1 MNLSLF
7 TKNLRG
13 PWMIHPQE
21 AAAMMPLVRGV
32 IAGTHIEDIDEA
44 EKKAGQKVSCA
55 DYYAGDVHQVN
66 PFTDKSVY
74 VAYLDG
80 TMTKYGTCFSYGTRE
95 IAEELLKADQDP
107 DIVGHIL
114 YVDSGGGAADSVP
127 ELADAIRQLTK
138 PIVGFVDGMAASAA
152 MYAVSYTSK
161 IIAHQPTDQ
170 IGCIGTMITISGWP
184 KLRKDSDGYVAMRIY
199 ADQSE
204 EKNAEYEA
212 ALQGETKLIRENVLN
227 PLCEI
232 FIRDMKENRPSA
244 TDDQLK
250 GRTYFAKDV
259 VGTLIDSIGTFE
271 DAVKAVLEYA
281 ELADNN
287 SSSQMG
293 KYTKLESI
301 PELNEQVYAEDGST
315 ILQACQ
321 LEAIEQ
327 ALSTPR
333 AEEQE
338 LQAQMDSLKQ
348 SHQEEVAGLQQT
360 ITEKDETISQ
370 KDARIQEL
378 EGALEEAVAKA
389 SGEKP
394 ASVFQ
399 PADQGEAEADYK
411 PAKTFAEAE
420 EACKAFLNRK

>member
-1 MNLSLF
+1 
-7 TKNLRG
+7 
-13 PWMIHPQE
+13 MIHPQE
-21 AAAMMPLVRGV
+21 AAAMMPLVRGI
-32 IAGTHIEDIDEA
+32 IAGYHMDDADET
-44 EKKAGQKVSCA
+44 EKKAGQKISCA
-55 DYYAGDVHQVN
+55 DYYVGSQKQVN

-95 IAEELLKADQDP
+95 IAEELLQADQDP

-114 YVDSGGGAADSVP
+114 CVDSGGGAADSVP

-161 IIAHQPTDQ
+161 IIAHQPTDM
-170 IGCIGTMITISGWP
+170 IGCIGTMVTISGWP
-184 KLRKDSDGYVAMRIY
+184 KLRKDSDGYVEMRIY

-204 EKNAEYEA
+204 EKNADYEA
-212 ALQGETKLIRENVLN
+212 ALEGETKLIRENMLN
-227 PLCEI
+227 PLCQI
-232 FIRDMKENRPSA
+232 FIDDMKQNRPSA

-271 DAVKAVLEYA
+271 DAIQAVLEYA

-293 KYTKLESI
+293 KYNKLESI
-301 PELNEQVYAEDGST
+301 PELSEQQYAEDGST
-315 ILQACQ
+315 VLQASQ

-327 ALSTPR
+327 ALSTPQTG
-333 AEEQE
+333 ESD

-378 EGALEEAVAKA
+378 EAALEVAVAKA
-389 SGEKP
+389 NGEKP

-399 PADQGEAEADYK
+399 PADQGEAEDDFK
-411 PAKTFAEAE
+411 PAKTWDEAAD
-420 EACKAFLNRK
+420 ACKAFLNRK

>member
-1 MNLSLF
+1 MAPGRLQ
-7 TKNLRG
+7 KN
-13 PWMIHPQE
+13 
-21 AAAMMPLVRGV
+21 
-32 IAGTHIEDIDEA
+32 
-44 EKKAGQKVSCA
+44 
-55 DYYAGDVHQVN
+55 
-66 PFTDKSVY
+66 
-74 VAYLDG
+74 
-80 TMTKYGTCFSYGTRE
+80 
-95 IAEELLKADQDP
+95 
-107 DIVGHIL
+107 
-114 YVDSGGGAADSVP
+114 
-127 ELADAIRQLTK
+127 AIRQLTK

-184 KLRKDSDGYVAMRIY
+184 KLRKDSDGYVEMRIY

-204 EKNAEYEA
+204 EKNADYEA
-212 ALQGETKLIRENVLN
+212 ALEGETKLIRENVLN
-227 PLCEI
+227 PLCQI
-232 FIRDMKENRPSA
+232 FIDDMKANRPTA

-271 DAVKAVLEYA
+271 DAIQAVLEYA
-281 ELADNN
+281 ELAESNT
-287 SSSQMG
+287 STKMG

-301 PELNEQVYAEDGST
+301 PELSEQQYAEDGST
-315 ILQACQ
+315 VLQASQ

-327 ALSTPR
+327 ALSTPQ
-333 AEEQE
+333 AGESD

-378 EGALEEAVAKA
+378 EEALEVAVAKA
-389 SGEKP
+389 NGEKP

-399 PADQGEAEADYK
+399 PADQGEASEEYQTAQTWDQ
-411 PAKTFAEAE
+411 AA

>member
-1 MNLSLF
+1 
-7 TKNLRG
+7 
-13 PWMIHPQE
+13 
-21 AAAMMPLVRGV
+21 MMPLVRGI
-32 IAGTHIEDIDEA
+32 IAGYHMDDADET
-44 EKKAGQKVSCA
+44 EKKAGQKISCA
-55 DYYAGDVHQVN
+55 DYYVGSQKQVN

-95 IAEELLKADQDP
+95 IAEELLQADQDP

-114 YVDSGGGAADSVP
+114 CVDSGGGAADSVP

-161 IIAHQPTDQ
+161 IIAHQPTDM
-170 IGCIGTMITISGWP
+170 IGCIGTMVTISGWP
-184 KLRKDSDGYVAMRIY
+184 KLRKDSDGYVEMRIY

-204 EKNAEYEA
+204 EKNADYEA
-212 ALQGETKLIRENVLN
+212 ALEGETKLIRENVLN
-227 PLCEI
+227 PLCQI
-232 FIRDMKENRPSA
+232 FIDDMKQNRPSA

-271 DAVKAVLEYA
+271 DAIQAVLEYA

-301 PELNEQVYAEDGST
+301 PELSEQQYAEDGST
-315 ILQACQ
+315 VLQASQ

-327 ALSTPR
+327 ALSTPQ
-333 AEEQE
+333 AGESD

-378 EGALEEAVAKA
+378 EAALEVAVAKA
-389 SGEKP
+389 NGEKP

-399 PADQGEAEADYK
+399 PADQGEAEDDFK
-411 PAKTFAEAE
+411 PAKTWDEAAD
-420 EACKAFLNRK
+420 ACKAFLNRK

>member
-1 MNLSLF
+1 
-7 TKNLRG
+7 
-13 PWMIHPQE
+13 MIHPQE

-32 IAGTHIEDIDEA
+32 IAGYHMDDIDES

-55 DYYAGDVHQVN
+55 DYYVGSQLQVN

-74 VAYLDG
+74 VAYIDG

-107 DIVGHIL
+107 EIVGHIL
-114 YVDSGGGAADSVP
+114 CVDSGGGAADSVP
-127 ELADAIRQLTK
+127 EIADAIRQLTK

-152 MYAVSYTSK
+152 MYAISYTSK
-161 IIAHQPTDQ
+161 IIAHQPTDM
-170 IGCIGTMITISGWP
+170 IGCIGTMVTISGWP
-184 KLRKDSDGYVAMRIY
+184 KLRKDSDGYVEMRIY

-204 EKNAEYEA
+204 EKNADYEA
-212 ALQGETKLIRENVLN
+212 ALEGETKLIRENMLN
-227 PLCEI
+227 PLCQI
-232 FIRDMKENRPSA
+232 FIDDMKANRPNA

-271 DAVKAVLEYA
+271 DAIQAVLEYA
-281 ELADNN
+281 EIADNN
-287 SSSQMG
+287 SSSKMG
-293 KYTKLESI
+293 KYAKLESI
-301 PELNEQVYAEDGST
+301 PELSEQQYAEDGST
-315 ILQACQ
+315 VLQASQ

-333 AEEQE
+333 AEEGD
-338 LQAQMDSLKQ
+338 LKAQMDSLKQ

-378 EGALEEAVAKA
+378 EAALEVAVAKA
-389 SGEKP
+389 NGEKP

-399 PADQGEAEADYK
+399 PADQGEAQEDYK
-411 PAKTFAEAE
+411 PAQTWDEAA

>member
-1 MNLSLF
+1 
-7 TKNLRG
+7 
-13 PWMIHPQE
+13 MIHPQE
-21 AAAMMPLVRGV
+21 AAAMMPLVRGI
-32 IAGTHIEDIDEA
+32 IAGYHMDDADET
-44 EKKAGQKVSCA
+44 EKKAGQKISCA
-55 DYYAGDVHQVN
+55 DYYVGSQKQVN

-95 IAEELLKADQDP
+95 IAEELLQADQDP

-114 YVDSGGGAADSVP
+114 CVDSGGGAADSVP

-161 IIAHQPTDQ
+161 IIAHQPTDM
-170 IGCIGTMITISGWP
+170 IGCIGTMVTISGWP
-184 KLRKDSDGYVAMRIY
+184 KLRKDSDGYVEMRIY

-204 EKNAEYEA
+204 EKNADYEA
-212 ALQGETKLIRENVLN
+212 ALEGETKLIRENVLN
-227 PLCEI
+227 PLCQI
-232 FIRDMKENRPSA
+232 FIDDMKQNRPSA

-271 DAVKAVLEYA
+271 DAIQAVLEYA

-301 PELNEQVYAEDGST
+301 PELSEQQYAEDGST
-315 ILQACQ
+315 VLQASQ

-327 ALSTPR
+327 ALSTPQ
-333 AEEQE
+333 AGESD

-378 EGALEEAVAKA
+378 EAALEVAVAKA
-389 SGEKP
+389 NGEKP

-399 PADQGEAEADYK
+399 PADQGEAEDDFK
-411 PAKTFAEAE
+411 PAKTWDEAAD
-420 EACKAFLNRK
+420 ACKAFLNRK

>member
-1 MNLSLF
+1 
-7 TKNLRG
+7 
-13 PWMIHPQE
+13 
-21 AAAMMPLVRGV
+21 MMPLVRGI
-32 IAGTHIEDIDEA
+32 IAGYHMDDADET
-44 EKKAGQKVSCA
+44 EKKAGQKISCA
-55 DYYAGDVHQVN
+55 DYYVGSQKQVN

-95 IAEELLKADQDP
+95 IADELLQADQDP

-114 YVDSGGGAADSVP
+114 CVDSGGGAADSVP

-161 IIAHQPTDQ
+161 IIAHQPTDM
-170 IGCIGTMITISGWP
+170 IGCIGTMVTISGWP
-184 KLRKDSDGYVAMRIY
+184 KLRKDSDGYVEMRIY

-204 EKNAEYEA
+204 EKNADYEA
-212 ALQGETKLIRENVLN
+212 ALEGETKLIRENVLN
-227 PLCEI
+227 PLCQI
-232 FIRDMKENRPSA
+232 FIDDMKQNRPSA

-271 DAVKAVLEYA
+271 DAIQAVLEYA

-301 PELNEQVYAEDGST
+301 PELSEQQYAEDGST
-315 ILQACQ
+315 VLQASQ

-327 ALSTPR
+327 ALSTPQ
-333 AEEQE
+333 AGESD

-378 EGALEEAVAKA
+378 EAALEVAVAKA
-389 SGEKP
+389 NGEKP

-399 PADQGEAEADYK
+399 PADQGEAEDDFK
-411 PAKTFAEAE
+411 PAKTWDEAAD
-420 EACKAFLNRK
+420 ACKAFLNRK

>member
-1 MNLSLF
+1 
-7 TKNLRG
+7 
-13 PWMIHPQE
+13 
-21 AAAMMPLVRGV
+21 MMPLVRGI
-32 IAGTHIEDIDEA
+32 IAGYHMEDADET
-44 EKKAGQKVSCA
+44 EKKAGQKISCA
-55 DYYAGDVHQVN
+55 DYYVGSQKQVN

-95 IAEELLKADQDP
+95 IAEELLQADQDP

-114 YVDSGGGAADSVP
+114 CVDSGGGAADSVP

-161 IIAHQPTDQ
+161 IIAHQPTDM
-170 IGCIGTMITISGWP
+170 IGCIGTMVTISGWP
-184 KLRKDSDGYVAMRIY
+184 KLRKDSDGYVEMRIY

-204 EKNAEYEA
+204 EKNADYEA
-212 ALQGETKLIRENVLN
+212 ALEGETKLIRENVLN
-227 PLCEI
+227 PLCQI
-232 FIRDMKENRPSA
+232 FIDDMKQNRPSA

-271 DAVKAVLEYA
+271 DAIQAVLEYA

-301 PELNEQVYAEDGST
+301 PELSEQQYAEDGST
-315 ILQACQ
+315 VLQASQ

-327 ALSTPR
+327 ALSTPQ
-333 AEEQE
+333 AGESD

-378 EGALEEAVAKA
+378 EAALEVAVAKA
-389 SGEKP
+389 NGEKP

-399 PADQGEAEADYK
+399 PADQGEAEDDFK
-411 PAKTFAEAE
+411 PAKTWDEAAD
-420 EACKAFLNRK
+420 ACKAFLNRK

>member
-1 MNLSLF
+1 MDD
-7 TKNLRG
+7 
-13 PWMIHPQE
+13 
-21 AAAMMPLVRGV
+21 A
-32 IAGTHIEDIDEA
+32 DET
-44 EKKAGQKVSCA
+44 EKKAGQKISCA
-55 DYYAGDVHQVN
+55 DYYVGSQKQVN

-95 IAEELLKADQDP
+95 IAEELLQADQDP

-114 YVDSGGGAADSVP
+114 CVDSGGGAADSVP

-161 IIAHQPTDQ
+161 IIAHQPTDM
-170 IGCIGTMITISGWP
+170 IGCIGTMVTISGWP
-184 KLRKDSDGYVAMRIY
+184 KLRKDSDGYVEMRIY

-204 EKNAEYEA
+204 EKNADYEA
-212 ALQGETKLIRENVLN
+212 ALEGETKLIRENVLN
-227 PLCEI
+227 PLCQI
-232 FIRDMKENRPSA
+232 FIDDMKQNRPSA

-271 DAVKAVLEYA
+271 DAIQAVLEYA

-301 PELNEQVYAEDGST
+301 PELSEQQYAEDGST
-315 ILQACQ
+315 VLQASQ

-327 ALSTPR
+327 ALSTPQ
-333 AEEQE
+333 AGESD

-378 EGALEEAVAKA
+378 EAALEVAVAKA
-389 SGEKP
+389 NGEKP

-399 PADQGEAEADYK
+399 PADQGEAEDDFK
-411 PAKTFAEAE
+411 PAKTWDEAAD
-420 EACKAFLNRK
+420 ACKAFLNRK

>member
-1 MNLSLF
+1 
-7 TKNLRG
+7 
-13 PWMIHPQE
+13 
-21 AAAMMPLVRGV
+21 MMPLVRG
-32 IAGTHIEDIDEA
+32 ILAGYHMDELSEA
-44 EKKAGQKVSCA
+44 EKKSGQKVSCR
-55 DYYAGDVHQVN
+55 DYYAGDVKQAN

-74 VAYLDG
+74 VTYLDG
-80 TMTKYGTCFSYGTRE
+80 TMTKNGTCFNYGTRE

-107 DIVGHIL
+107 EIVGHIL
-114 YVDSGGGAADSVP
+114 CVDSGGGAADSVP

-152 MYAVSYTSK
+152 MYAVSYTAK

-170 IGCIGTMITISGWP
+170 IGCIGTMVTISGWP
-184 KLRKDSDGYVAMRIY
+184 KLRKDSDGYVEMRIY

-204 EKNAEYEA
+204 EKNADYEA
-212 ALQGETKLIRENVLN
+212 ALEGETKLIRENVLN

-232 FIRDMKENRPSA
+232 FINDMKANRPSA

-259 VGTLIDSIGTFE
+259 VGTLIDSIGTFD
-271 DAVKAVLEYA
+271 DAVRAVLEYA
-281 ELADNN
+281 EIQDNN

-293 KYTKLESI
+293 KYAKLESI
-301 PELNEQVYAEDGST
+301 PELSEQKYEEDGST

-327 ALSTPR
+327 ALSTPK
-333 AEEQE
+333 AEVDEIQG
-338 LQAQMDSLKQ
+338 QMDALKQ

-378 EGALEEAVAKA
+378 EGALEVAVAKA
-389 SGEKP
+389 NGEKP

-399 PADQGEAEADYK
+399 PADQGEGAEEMQ
-411 PAKTFAEAE
+411 PAKTFDEAV

>member
-1 MNLSLF
+1 
-7 TKNLRG
+7 
-13 PWMIHPQE
+13 
-21 AAAMMPLVRGV
+21 MMPLVRGI
-32 IAGTHIEDIDEA
+32 IAGYHMDDADEN
-44 EKKAGQKVSCA
+44 EKKAGQKISCA
-55 DYYAGDVHQVN
+55 DYYVGSQKQVN

-95 IAEELLKADQDP
+95 IAEELMQADQDP

-114 YVDSGGGAADSVP
+114 CVDSGGGAADSVP

-161 IIAHQPTDQ
+161 IIAHQPTDM
-170 IGCIGTMITISGWP
+170 IGCIGTMVTISGWP
-184 KLRKDSDGYVAMRIY
+184 KLRKDSDGYVEMRIY

-204 EKNAEYEA
+204 EKNADYEA
-212 ALQGETKLIRENVLN
+212 ALEGETKLIRENVLN
-227 PLCEI
+227 PLCQI
-232 FIRDMKENRPSA
+232 FIDDMKQNRPSA

-271 DAVKAVLEYA
+271 DAIQAVLEYA

-301 PELNEQVYAEDGST
+301 PELSEQQYAEDGST
-315 ILQACQ
+315 VLQASQ

-327 ALSTPR
+327 ALSTPQ
-333 AEEQE
+333 AGESD

-378 EGALEEAVAKA
+378 EAALEVAVAKA
-389 SGEKP
+389 NGEKP

-399 PADQGEAEADYK
+399 PADQGEAEDDFK
-411 PAKTFAEAE
+411 PAKTWDEAAD
-420 EACKAFLNRK
+420 ACKAFLNRK